1 MLKGS
6 TALFGL
12 LLWPLALS
20 PAAAQV
26 RQGFDLD
33 FYSSYLWAQGG
44 KTQVVDRSRA
54 REVRTKIDSGISS
67 GARLTYNFNRHFGV
81 EGSAGGSTNNYL
93 VRLFDSGSEVS
104 VEDTNAT
111 FFLHGNGV
119 LHLARGRVVP
129 FLTAGAGAMAFVDQ
143 PALAVNY
150 GGGVK
155 IFLTRRVA
163 LRFDVRQ
170 YHTTLNDTIEQV
182 VPSRT
187 GLVEVPQPYDDRL
200 RFRELGVGIS
210 FHFGRK
216 D

>member
-1 MLKGS
+1 MGRVS
-6 TALFGL
+6 TLLFGL
-12 LLWPLALS
+12 LLWPLSLS

-26 RQGFDLD
+26 RRGFDLD

-44 KTQVVDRSRA
+44 KTAVVDRSRA

-67 GARLTYNFNRHFGV
+67 GARLTYNFNKHFGV
-81 EGSAGGSTNNYL
+81 EASAGGSTNNHL

-155 IFLTRRVA
+155 VFLTRRVA

-170 YHTTLNDTIEQV
+170 YHARLNDTIEQV